1 VVAVPTETYYGL
13 AADPFNQDAVESLY
27 HIKQRSRDLPIL
39 LLIDG
44 PEQLP
49 LVVSSVPAVYK
60 RLMTRFWP
68 GPLTLVCPAQPAIC
82 PQLTGGTGTVG
93 VRHSP
98 HPVANRVLQLY
109 GRPITATSAN
119 LSGMV
124 PAVTAEEVDRFFAD
138 RIDLIIDGGG
148 TPGGKGSTLVGMH
161 GLQLCCLR
169 EGQIAFSQIQQFLSP
184 STFASVD
191 VMKRPTTDT
200 H

>member
-1 VVAVPTETYYGL
+1 
-13 AADPFNQDAVESLY
+13 
-27 HIKQRSRDLPIL
+27 
-39 LLIDG
+39 
-44 PEQLP
+44 
-49 LVVSSVPAVYK
+49 
-60 RLMTRFWP
+60 
-68 GPLTLVCPAQPAIC
+68 
-82 PQLTGGTGTVG
+82 
-93 VRHSP
+93 
-98 HPVANRVLQLY
+98 
-109 GRPITATSAN
+109 
-119 LSGMV
+119 MV